1 MSRNG
6 GPLAGVGELAE
17 HVNIN
22 RLTAWMDSHSLNVG
36 CAIEDVHLLGG
47 GTQNILVR
55 FSRGTDR
62 YVLRRPPNPK
72 RANSDLL
79 IQREARVLRA
89 LDATP
94 VPHPRVVAGCDDNAV
109 LGCAFY
115 LMEVVDGTVITA
127 GLPGRYGTDESWMFD
142 VGLSVVD
149 GAATIGAV
157 DYVAIGLEDFG
168 RPGDY
173 ISRQVTRWYS
183 QLESY
188 ADYDGYR
195 GADLPELDLVTTWL
209 DDNTPTTSAPGLMH
223 GDYHLANVMC
233 AWDRPQV
240 CAIVD
245 WELATIGDPLIDLGW
260 VLATWPDADGS
271 HLAFLGPD
279 ALRGLPSRAE
289 MVRRYAEHST
299 RDLSSLLWYEVFACY
314 KLAIIVEATYARAH
328 AGLASRTTGEQLH
341 GVAVQLLRR
350 AHQRISRP
358 PRG

>member
-1 MSRNG
+1 MTSKEVPVG
-6 GPLAGVGELAE
+6 GVSDPVE
-17 HVNIN
+17 HVDLD
-22 RLTAWMDSHSLNVG
+22 RLTAWMDSHALNAG
-36 CAIEDVHLLGG
+36 SDIEHAHLLGG
-47 GTQNILVR
+47 GTQNILVS

-62 YVLRRPPNPK
+62 YVLRRPPHPK

-79 IQREARVLRA
+79 IRREARVLRA

-94 VPHPRVVAGCDDNAV
+94 VPHPRIVAACDETSV

-115 LMEVVDGTVITA
+115 LMEAVHGTVITA
-127 GLPGRYGTDESWMFD
+127 GLPRRYDTDESWMFE

-149 GAATIGAV
+149 GAAMIGSV
-157 DYVAIGLEDFG
+157 DHVAIGLEDFG

-195 GADLPELDLVTTWL
+195 GADFPELDLVTTWL
-209 DDNTPTTSAPGLMH
+209 DDNTPTSSAPGLMH

-260 VLATWPDADGS
+260 LLATWPDADGS

-314 KLAIIVEATYARAH
+314 KLAIIVEATYARAQ
-328 AGLASRTTGEQLH
+328 AGLASRTT
-341 GVAVQLLRR
+341 AVKLLRR